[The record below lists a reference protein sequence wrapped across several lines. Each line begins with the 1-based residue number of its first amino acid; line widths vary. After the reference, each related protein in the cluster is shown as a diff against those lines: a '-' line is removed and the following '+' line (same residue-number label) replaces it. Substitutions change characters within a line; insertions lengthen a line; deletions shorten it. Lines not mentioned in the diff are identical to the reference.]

1 MIEKTLDVP
10 AIACGHCKSA
20 IEGAVGQLVGV
31 GAVNVDVESKSVTVR
46 YDAATV
52 QQDAVVA
59 AIEGAG
65 YGVPRPQETAGGSGC
80 CG

>member
-20 IEGAVGQLVGV
+20 IEGAVGQLAGV
-31 GAVNVDVESKSVTVR
+31 DAVSVDVERKRVTVR

-59 AIEGAG
+59 AIEDAG
-65 YGVPRPQETAGGSGC
+65 YEVPRPQETAGGSGC
-80 CG
+80 CA

>member
-10 AIACGHCKSA
+10 SIACGHCKSA
-20 IEGAVGQLVGV
+20 IEGAVGQLTGV
-31 GAVNVDVESKSVTVR
+31 DAVSVDIESKRVTVR
-46 YDAATV
+46 YEATTV

-59 AIEGAG
+59 AIEDAG
-65 YGVPRPQETAGGSGC
+65 YEVPRGAESASGSEC